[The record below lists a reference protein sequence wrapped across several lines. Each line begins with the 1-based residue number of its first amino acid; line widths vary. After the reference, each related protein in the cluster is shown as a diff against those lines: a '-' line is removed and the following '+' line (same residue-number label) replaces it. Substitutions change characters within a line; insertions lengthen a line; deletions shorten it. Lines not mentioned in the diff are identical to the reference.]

1 MMGAHEDAGNVA
13 GHSASSRFAA
23 PSLRC
28 GPPGDPQRP
37 ATNKRTAAG
46 SRLPA
51 APGPAE
57 PGIGSIGG
65 R

>member
-1 MMGAHEDAGNVA
+1 MIGARRDAGNAA
-13 GHSASSRFAA
+13 GHSASSRCAA

-28 GPPGDPQRP
+28 GPPGDTPRP
-37 ATNKRTAAG
+37 ATNKRTTAG
-46 SRLPA
+46 SGLPA